1 MKLAPGEKKN
11 VTFAIA
17 IRDLASYDMDLEQ
30 FAVEEG
36 YYDILAA
43 TSSAAEDVFGETR
56 IYLDV
61 KSPYS
66 YSVDTQLKV
75 ICEDDALLE
84 AANQAWAAEGWD
96 IGVIQNNYQYSPQKS
111 LREIL
116 VYLDAHLRTEE
127 KVAHFIAA
135 FEEKVRTIK
144 KK

>member
-1 MKLAPGEKKN
+1 
-11 VTFAIA
+11 
-17 IRDLASYDMDLEQ
+17 MDLEQ

-75 ICEDDALLE
+75 ICENEALLT

-96 IGVIQNNYQYSPQKS
+96 IGVIRNNYQYSPQKS